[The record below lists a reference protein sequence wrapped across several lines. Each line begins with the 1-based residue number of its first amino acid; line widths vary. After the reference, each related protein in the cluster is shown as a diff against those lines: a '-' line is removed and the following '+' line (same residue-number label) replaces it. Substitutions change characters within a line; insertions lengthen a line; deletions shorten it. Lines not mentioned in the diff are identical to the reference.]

1 MIEETKKGSMDPKDS
16 ARSSP
21 ADPFFSRDHLQ
32 ANLAG
37 RTMRGGTI
45 AITTQGIKF
54 CITIVATSI
63 LARLLTP
70 EDYGL
75 IGMVAFVIAFLST
88 YKDLGLAAAT
98 IQIPDLNS
106 DQVSTLFWIN
116 VSVSATVSILIV
128 AISPFISR
136 FYGESRLTGIASVTA
151 IGFLISGFAVQ
162 HDALLRRQMRYAAIA
177 TAGLVSMI
185 IGYVVAIVMAWRGF
199 GYWSLVGS
207 QLALVS
213 SNTALTFLLCG
224 WFPGWPKRNSGVRSM
239 IKFGGNVTGFATI
252 NFFSRN
258 LDNLLIGRMWGA
270 QQLGVYS
277 RAYQLM
283 MLPIDQINEPLT
295 SVAVPTLSTL
305 AGSPERYRKAYLR
318 IIEKIAL
325 ITMPGV
331 ALMIATADW
340 IVQIVLGSKWSAAA
354 SILLCLGFTGMFQP
368 IANTTG
374 WLLLSQG
381 RSGDML
387 RWGFISGP
395 LIILS
400 ILAGLPWGAFGVAL
414 AYSVGRIFVND
425 PLLYWFVGRK
435 GPVRTRDFYVTMAP
449 FAVASLMA
457 LLASV
462 GFRYALRVED
472 PLVGIGACLGLTL
485 VVTFVVLI
493 CIPAGRKAL
502 RDVKISTFSLFST
515 KTIIDA

>member
-1 MIEETKKGSMDPKDS
+1 MEPEGSTRPDP
-16 ARSSP
+16 
-21 ADPFFSRDHLQ
+21 FSRDHLK
-32 ANLAG
+32 ANLG
-37 RTMRGGTI
+37 QRTLRGGTI

-63 LARLLTP
+63 LARLLSP

-75 IGMVAFVIAFLST
+75 IGMVGFVILFLST

-116 VSVSATVSILIV
+116 VSVSVFIATLTV
-128 AISPFISR
+128 AISPLIAS
-136 FYGESRLTGIASVTA
+136 FYGDPRLTAIACVTA
-151 IGFLISGFAVQ
+151 IGFLISGLAVQ
-162 HDALLRRQMRYAAIA
+162 HDALLRRQMRYTAIA

-185 IGYVVAIVMAWRGF
+185 VGYIVGIVMAWYGF

-207 QLALVS
+207 QLALVFS
-213 SNTALTFLLCG
+213 STVLTWFLCG
-224 WFPGWPKRNSGVRSM
+224 WFPGWPKRNSGVGSM
-239 IKFGGNVTGFATI
+239 VKFGGNVTGFATI

-258 LDNLLIGRMWGA
+258 LDNLLIGRFWGA
-270 QQLGVYS
+270 HQLGVYS

-283 MLPIDQINEPLT
+283 MLPIDQINEPIT

-305 AGSPERYRKAYLR
+305 ADSPERYRQAYLR
-318 IIEKIAL
+318 IIEKVAL

-331 ALMIATADW
+331 ALMIVTADW
-340 IVQIVLGSKWSAAA
+340 IVQIVLGSQWTAAA
-354 SILLCLGFTGMFQP
+354 SILMCLGFTGMFQP

-387 RWGFISGP
+387 RWGVISGP

-400 ILAGLPWGAFGVAL
+400 ILVGLPWGAFGVAL
-414 AYSVGRIFVND
+414 AYSAVRVFIND
-425 PLLYWFVGRK
+425 PLLYWFVGRQ

-449 FAVASLMA
+449 FAVSSLMA
-457 LLASV
+457 LLASLAFRHWV
-462 GFRYALRVED
+462 GVEE
-472 PLVGIGACLGLTL
+472 PLLGIAACLVITV
-485 VVTFVVLI
+485 VVTLALLI
-493 CIPAGRKAL
+493 SIPGGRKAL
-502 RDVKISTFSLFST
+502 NDVKISTFSLLKSKPVINVF
-515 KTIIDA
+515 

>member
-1 MIEETKKGSMDPKDS
+1 MEAKDS
-16 ARSSP
+16 AHSSP
-21 ADPFFSRDHLQ
+21 DGSFFSRDHLQ
-32 ANLAG
+32 TDLGG
-37 RTMRGGTI
+37 RTLRGGTI
-45 AITTQGIKF
+45 AVTTQGIKF

-98 IQIPDLNS
+98 IQIPSLNS

-116 VSVSATVSILIV
+116 VSVSASISLLIL
-128 AISPFISR
+128 AISPLISR
-136 FYGESRLTGIASVTA
+136 FYGESRLTSISAVTA

-162 HDALLRRQMRYAAIA
+162 HEALLRRQMRYSALAAS
-177 TAGLVSMI
+177 GLVSMI
-185 IGYVVAIVMAWRGF
+185 VGYVVAIFMAWQRF
-199 GYWSLVGS
+199 GYWALVGS
-207 QLALVS
+207 QLAVVCT
-213 SNTALTFLLCG
+213 NTLLMFLLCR
-224 WFPGWPKRNSGVRSM
+224 WFPGWPKRNSGVKSM
-239 IKFGGNVTGFATI
+239 IRFGGHVTGFATI

-258 LDNLLIGRMWGA
+258 LDNLLVGRVWGA

-305 AGSPERYRKAYLR
+305 ADSPERYRKAYLR

-340 IVQIVLGSKWSAAA
+340 IVQIVLGSKWSATAG
-354 SILLCLGFTGMFQP
+354 ILMCLGFTGMFQP

-400 ILAGLPWGAFGVAL
+400 IFAGLPWGAFGVAL
-414 AYSVGRIFVND
+414 SYSAVRVFIND

-449 FAVASLMA
+449 FVISALLA

-462 GFRYALRVED
+462 GLRYWLHVEY
-472 PLVGIGACLGLTL
+472 PLVGIVACLTLTV
-485 VVTFVVLI
+485 VVTFTVLI

-502 RDVKISTFSLFST
+502 NDVKISTFHLFNA
-515 KTIIDA
+515 KTMDA

>member
-1 MIEETKKGSMDPKDS
+1 MDPADS
-16 ARSSP
+16 TGSTP
-21 ADPFFSRDHLQ
+21 ADPFFSKEHLK
-32 ANLAG
+32 ADLGG
-37 RTMRGGTI
+37 RTLRGGAV
-45 AITTQGIKF
+45 AITTQGAKF
-54 CITIVATSI
+54 CITIGATSI

-98 IQIPDLNS
+98 IQVPELNS

-116 VSVSATVSILIV
+116 ISVSAIISVLMI
-128 AISPFISR
+128 AISPLISR
-136 FYGESRLTGIASVTA
+136 FYGDSRLTAIASVTA
-151 IGFLISGFAVQ
+151 IGFLISGLAVQ
-162 HDALLRRQMRYAAIA
+162 HDALLRRQMRYTALAI
-177 TAGLVSMI
+177 AGLVSMI
-185 IGYVVAIVMAWRGF
+185 VGYVVGIVMAWYGF

-207 QLALVS
+207 QLGLTCS
-213 SNTALTFLLCG
+213 STALTVFLCG
-224 WFPGWPKRNSGVRSM
+224 WYPGWPRRGSGVRSM
-239 IKFGGNVTGFATI
+239 VKFGGNVTGFATI

-258 LDNLLIGRMWGA
+258 LDNLLIGRVWGA
-270 QQLGVYS
+270 QQLGLYS

-283 MLPIDQINEPLT
+283 MLPIDQINEPIT

-305 AGSPERYRKAYLR
+305 ADSPHRYRQAYLR

-340 IVQIVLGSKWSAAA
+340 IVQIVLGNKWTAAA
-354 SILLCLGFTGMFQP
+354 SILMCLGFTAMFQP

-395 LIILS
+395 LIIIS
-400 ILAGLPWGAFGVAL
+400 IVTGLPWGAFGVAL
-414 AYSVGRIFVND
+414 AYSVVRLCLND

-449 FAVASLMA
+449 FAVASLTA
-457 LLASV
+457 LFASLA
-462 GFRYALRVED
+462 FRRWLHLED
-472 PLVGIGACLGLTL
+472 PLVGIAVCLALTV
-485 VVTFVVLI
+485 VVTLTILI

-502 RDVKISTFSLFST
+502 NDVKISTLSLL
-515 KTIIDA
+515 KARTIIPVL

>member
-1 MIEETKKGSMDPKDS
+1 MDPEDS
-16 ARSSP
+16 TRSSP
-21 ADPFFSRDHLQ
+21 PDPFFSRDHLK
-32 ANLAG
+32 ANLG
-37 RTMRGGTI
+37 QRTLRGGTI
-45 AITTQGIKF
+45 AVTTQGVKF
-54 CITIVATSI
+54 CITIAATSI

-75 IGMVAFVIAFLST
+75 IGMVAFVILFLST

-116 VSVSATVSILIV
+116 VSVSAIISALIV
-128 AISPFISR
+128 AISPLISR
-136 FYGESRLTGIASVTA
+136 FYGDSRLTAIASVTA
-151 IGFLISGFAVQ
+151 IGFLISGLSVQ
-162 HDALLRRQMRYAAIA
+162 HDALLRRQMRYSAIA

-185 IGYVVAIVMAWRGF
+185 GGYVVGVVMAWYGF
-199 GYWSLVGS
+199 GYWSLVAS
-207 QLALVS
+207 QLALASISTV
-213 SNTALTFLLCG
+213 LTWVLCG

-239 IKFGGNVTGFATI
+239 VKFGGNVTGFATI

-258 LDNLLIGRMWGA
+258 LDNLLIGRFWGA

-283 MLPIDQINEPLT
+283 MLPIDQINEPIA

-305 AGSPERYRKAYLR
+305 ANSPERYRQAYLR
-318 IIEKIAL
+318 MIEKVAL

-340 IVQIVLGSKWSAAA
+340 IVQIVLGNQWTAAA
-354 SILLCLGFTGMFQP
+354 SILMCLGFTGMFQP

-381 RSGDML
+381 RSGELL

-400 ILAGLPWGAFGVAL
+400 ILIGLPWGAFGVAL
-414 AYSVGRIFVND
+414 AYSAVRVFIND
-425 PLLYWFVGRK
+425 PLLYWFVGRQ

-449 FAVASLMA
+449 FAISSLMA
-457 LLASV
+457 LLASLAFRQWV
-462 GFRYALRVED
+462 GAGD
-472 PLVGIGACLGLTL
+472 PLAGIAACLVLTV
-485 VVTFVVLI
+485 VVTFGMLI
-493 CIPAGRKAL
+493 CIPGGRKAL
-502 RDVKISTFSLFST
+502 NDVKVSTFSLFKS
-515 KTIIDA
+515 KTALDVL